1 MFKKCLNLSFF
12 ERSFPAKNR
21 KPYPNFFQHL
31 VLPIKGRIECGKQK
45 IYVYQLIEIADIL
58 ETSVSYLIG
67 ESEE

>member
-31 VLPIKGRIECGKQK
+31 VLPIKNDAFMKQLEKAKKEFESLVKKGKVK
-45 IYVYQLIEIADIL
+45 K
-58 ETSVSYLIG
+58 
-67 ESEE
+67 SERMTK